1 MPGQMGQAARLNIA
15 PTSALPTFPAGNLFR
30 ALRFYND
37 SVQKKADWQPN
48 PVIGG
53 AVHNDFDTPDLQQDM
68 PTVEG
73 QREFPLCV
81 NQSGDLF
88 SLLFGVP
95 STAGASAP
103 FTHTFTSG
111 SPTAPRM
118 YAVER
123 RLSASRQRRI
133 FGEVMRSFGIEVAKA
148 NGIQTFTIGSMGR
161 DEVKSVTP
169 LTGVLAERAFVPLNK
184 RAAIISVNGST
195 AADALALKLDY
206 QTGVKD
212 IPYLDGTGLIAAIER
227 EDDATLSGSI
237 TLRTNTDTFHDIADG
252 GALGTV
258 GVVFGTGNAIFQL
271 TANVRFGAM
280 GQPIQ
285 GRGGMESEL
294 TFTGLALAASPM
306 LTVALVNTLPASTYT

>member
-15 PTSALPTFPAGNLFR
+15 PTSALATFPAANTFR
-30 ALRFYND
+30 PIRFYSD

-53 AVHNDFDTPDLQQDM
+53 TVQNDFDTPDLQQDM

-81 NQSGDLF
+81 NQSGDIF
-88 SLLFGVP
+88 SLLFGLP
-95 STAGASAP
+95 NTTGAGP
-103 FTHTFTSG
+103 FVHTFVSG
-111 SPTAPRM
+111 VATAPRIG
-118 YAVER
+118 AAER
-123 RLSASRQRRI
+123 RLSATRQRRI
-133 FGEVMRSFGIEVAKA
+133 FGEVMKSFGIEVAKD
-148 NGIQTFTIGSMGR
+148 NGIQRFTIGYMGR

-169 LTGVLAERAFVPLNK
+169 LTGVLAERAYAPFNR

-195 AADALALKLDY
+195 AADALNLKLDY

-227 EDDATLSGSI
+227 EDDSTLSGSI

-258 GVVFGTGNAIFQL
+258 GIVFGTGSAIFQL

-294 TFTGLALAASPM
+294 SFQGMALAASPM
-306 LTVALVNTLPASTYT
+306 LTIALTNSLAANSYT